1 MSTPEKCPYVVC
13 MDTCELLCSGQFVGI
28 NSKNARGILKHRMK
42 QKEERNNVMKK
53 ANETVVLCGASAYE
67 EKYYLNPQFS
77 KLPEHIRQE
86 LQIMCVLF
94 TEEIGGIFTLEFDDH
109 GNLQFKTEATEA
121 DGFYDDIGG
130 ALKIKKLRVG
140 KEELLESL
148 EMYYRVFFLGEDVDK
163 EKTEE

>member
-1 MSTPEKCPYVVC
+1 M
-13 MDTCELLCSGQFVGI
+13 CSF
-28 NSKNARGILKHRMK
+28 HRRDW
-42 QKEERNNVMKK
+42 RNFRHWK
-53 ANETVVLCGASAYE
+53 
-67 EKYYLNPQFS
+67 
-77 KLPEHIRQE
+77 
-86 LQIMCVLF
+86 
-94 TEEIGGIFTLEFDDH
+94 FDDH

-130 ALKIKKLRVG
+130 ALKIKKLRVE